1 MITRTVN
8 PPRAIVPPAE
18 QSKRRGRRAY
28 RYGIVEHELLSGSR
42 FSIRRALPDSA
53 ISEVWKG
60 REMGWVPNDAPQ
72 IPKLYSRYGDAHRTL
87 RQLQE
92 RDREAST
99 AAGRRRAL
107 ERLAPELLDALRRVH
122 DFLDANY
129 DDRDM
134 PDILPRVRSAVSAAD
149 RILNGG

>member
-1 MITRTVN
+1 MTARTVN

-28 RYGIVEHELLSGSR
+28 RYTIVEHELFSGSR

-72 IPKLYSRYGDAHRTL
+72 IPKLYTRYGDAYRTL
-87 RQLQE
+87 RQLQD
-92 RDREAST
+92 RDREVST

-107 ERLAPELLDALRRVH
+107 ERLAPELLDALRSIAESYPTTEEGETLAAMARE
-122 DFLDANY
+122 A
-129 DDRDM
+129 
-134 PDILPRVRSAVSAAD
+134 VRNAD
-149 RILNGG
+149 RIFNGN